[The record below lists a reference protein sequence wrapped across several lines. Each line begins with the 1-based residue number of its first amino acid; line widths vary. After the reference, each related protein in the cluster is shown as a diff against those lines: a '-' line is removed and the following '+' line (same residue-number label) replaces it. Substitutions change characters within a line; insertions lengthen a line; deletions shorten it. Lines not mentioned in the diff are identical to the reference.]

1 MPPDPRLDLQRA
13 ARPPGVPPA
22 FNETAWDSQ
31 AMASRVGRQPTL
43 PPDAAE
49 PQGASTRTNMDTS
62 ANAPSSLQPPKKGSK
77 KRPPPKPN
85 LPQRQVPPKRP
96 KVTFSSAASTLTR
109 TETPLRR
116 RSQASSQTYYNL
128 TSAQLAL
135 MTSATEAAATT
146 ARPYTSATP
155 RTQQRQVRGESL
167 PQAASGAARH
177 RAQQEAQ
184 SQDSSSEQRKP

>member
-1 MPPDPRLDLQRA
+1 M
-13 ARPPGVPPA
+13 
-22 FNETAWDSQ
+22 FNETGRDSQ
-31 AMASRVGRQPTL
+31 AMASRVGRQPTM
-43 PPDAAE
+43 PQDAAE
-49 PQGASTRTNMDTS
+49 RQGASTRTNGDTS

-85 LPQRQVPPKRP
+85 LPQGQVHPKRP

-116 RSQASSQTYYNL
+116 QSQALSWTSYNL

-135 MTSATEAAATT
+135 MASATEAAAMT

-155 RTQQRQVRGESL
+155 WTQQRQVKGES
-167 PQAASGAARH
+167 PPRAASGAARH
-177 RAQQEAQ
+177 LAQQEAQ
-184 SQDSSSEQRKP
+184 SQDNASEQRKLRSPPLDKSTKGKP